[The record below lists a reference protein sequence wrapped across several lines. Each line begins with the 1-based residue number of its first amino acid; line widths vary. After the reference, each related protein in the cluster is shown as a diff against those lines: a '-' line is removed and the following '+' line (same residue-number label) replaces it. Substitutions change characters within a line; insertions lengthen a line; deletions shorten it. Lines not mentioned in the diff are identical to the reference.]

1 MNSTYLEIVEKGCVV
16 CAEETLQEHTLAPY
30 EALIANEASIISAGT
45 ELSKVFAF
53 KEGLKFPIRPG
64 YGSVG
69 KIIAKGGALTEYQ
82 IGERVFYTGK
92 HASLQYY
99 TAASKT
105 QWDHMFH
112 VDASLDPVEATF
124 ACLVNIAMTGPN
136 LAEVKL
142 GDRVAVFG
150 LGMIG
155 LLAAMLFQ
163 MQGTKVIG
171 MDTVAER
178 CEFAKSIGLETVVNC
193 PAGEQVK
200 TVMELTNNEGTDI
213 AVDAVGHCA
222 VIASAIHVAKNY
234 SQVLLLGSP
243 RIAFEGNITE
253 PMNAIH
259 MKNLRVIGS
268 LMNCVPLRAT
278 EGMHLYAERNFR
290 TAFELIAAR
299 KIDARRFISHVISP
313 EQANE
318 AYHGL
323 MYQKERYRCVAIDW
337 RT

>member
-1 MNSTYLEIVEKGCVV
+1 MNSTYLEIVEKGRVV
-16 CAEETLQEHTLAPY
+16 CASEPLAERTLAPY
-30 EALIANEASIISAGT
+30 EALIQNEASIISAGT

-69 KIIAKGGALTEYQ
+69 RIVAKGEALTDYR

-99 TAASKT
+99 TSTSKT

-112 VDASLDPVEATF
+112 VDESLDPVEATF

-155 LLAAMLFQ
+155 LLDALLFQ
-163 MQGTKVIG
+163 MQGAKVIG
-171 MDTVAER
+171 LDPVAER
-178 CEFAKSIGLETVVNC
+178 CDFAKSVGLETVVNC
-193 PAGEQVK
+193 PAQEQVK
-200 TVMELTNNEGTDI
+200 TVMELTGNEGTDI
-213 AVDAVGHCA
+213 AVDAVGHSA
-222 VIASAIHVAKNY
+222 VIASAIRVAKNY
-234 SQVLLLGSP
+234 SQVMLLGSP
-243 RIAFEGNITE
+243 RVAFEGNITE

-268 LMNCVPLRAT
+268 LMNCIPLRAT

-290 TAFELIAAR
+290 TAFELIGSK
-299 KIDARRFISHVISP
+299 KIDAKKFISHVIRP

-323 MYQKERYRCVAIDW
+323 MFEKERYRCVAIDW
-337 RT
+337 RE